1 LILPFF
7 SSIWGENAMT
17 HFHLGR
23 NCHCINFYARLCW
36 FTFQPLREPS
46 SGYPKNGKNVIRLPE
61 NWEKRHPVTRKLG
74 KTSSGYPKSGK
85 NVIQLPENWEKR
97 HPVDLCQYV

>member
-1 LILPFF
+1 
-7 SSIWGENAMT
+7 
-17 HFHLGR
+17 LGR
-23 NCHCINFYARLCW
+23 KCHDAFPFGEKLPLHKFLCKAVLVY
-36 FTFQPLREPS
+36 FPTIERT
-46 SGYPKNGKNVIRLPE
+46 VIRLPE
-61 NWEKRHPVTRKLG
+61 KREKRHPVTRKLG